1 VVQTCFRCDAQHLSY
16 VHGLKICG
24 QLYDTMTSSGVTA
37 LVSVISISEYD
48 QPLELGCPVLE
59 PDYIHISRLHLHM
72 AQVIHLR
79 GPSK

>member
-1 VVQTCFRCDAQHLSY
+1 
-16 VHGLKICG
+16 
-24 QLYDTMTSSGVTA
+24 MTSSGVTA
-37 LVSVISISEYD
+37 LESVISISEYD

-59 PDYIHISRLHLHM
+59 LDYIHISRLHLHM